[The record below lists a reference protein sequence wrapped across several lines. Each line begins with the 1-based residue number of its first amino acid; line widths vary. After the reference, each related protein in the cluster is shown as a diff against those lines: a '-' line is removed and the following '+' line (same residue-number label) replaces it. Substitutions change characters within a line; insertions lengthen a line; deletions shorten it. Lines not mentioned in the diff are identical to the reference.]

1 MRIDHQFDTAFANE
15 IALLESYNKHF
26 YRPNSYLHKW
36 WARRCGTTFRAI
48 LKHLVTD
55 EARQD
60 FYAPGGLEG
69 KIILDP
75 MLGGGTT
82 IHEAIRLGA
91 NVIGVDIDPIPILQ
105 ARATLADVAL
115 ADLQAAFNQF
125 FHRLHADLGHLY
137 QTSCPWCGVVC
148 PWQFMLHG
156 RRQRCACREVV
167 VVDSLLLRHNNN
179 DSTFRLDPAA
189 RAVMHNDYPL
199 VVLEASLPPLVEK
212 GDKLCTNCGQ
222 PYQDLFDLPYHQ
234 RYTPLAAAGECPQHG
249 LFFTAVGPH
258 ERHAFAAAEV
268 QRNDLSFTPADFAIT
283 PGPKSQ
289 SLLDRQIASYLD
301 LFSGRQLLFLQQ
313 AVALL
318 QEVEPLVRLNLAL
331 LVSTSLEFNSLLC
344 GYKGARKRRPGAIRH
359 TFAHH
364 AYSFPYTAAENN
376 PLYPKRA
383 SGNLHNLFYNRIK
396 QARRWAAAPEER
408 RIVNGQ
414 AHKVVIQGERDG
426 GREVTDP
433 ASLTSG
439 ERRFLLMQGSSAAL
453 KLASGS
459 VDFVITDPPYFDSV
473 QYSDLAAFF
482 RVWLR
487 QLVPEAGDWQYA
499 LEEAA
504 VDQQTNGNGQYDRVL
519 GNIFAECARVLKP
532 DGRFI
537 FTFHHWNPKGWAAVT
552 KGLQR
557 AGFVLVNRY
566 VVHAENQVSVH
577 IAGQKALLHD
587 VILVLA
593 RAASGLQPAWPRP
606 ETIDLH
612 DSEAFG
618 QGCGAALGWLLE
630 EGMTDAAV
638 DAYWAALLVEKG

>member
-48 LKHLVTD
+48 LKHLVAD
-55 EARQD
+55 EAGQD

-105 ARATLADVAL
+105 ARATLADIAA

-125 FHRLHADLGHLY
+125 YGRLHADLGHLY

-148 PWQFMLHG
+148 PWQFLLHG
-156 RRQRCACREVV
+156 RRQQCACREVV
-167 VVDSLLLRHNNN
+167 AVDSLLLRHNND
-179 DSTFRLDPAA
+179 DSLFRLDPHT
-189 RAVMHNDYPL
+189 RTVMHNDYQL
-199 VVLEASLPPLVEK
+199 AVLEESLPPLVEK
-212 GDKLCTNCGQ
+212 GDKLCINCGQ
-222 PYQDLFDLPYHQ
+222 PYQDLFHRPYYQ
-234 RYTPLAAAGECPQHG
+234 RYAPITAAGECPRHG
-249 LFFTAVGPH
+249 LFFTAVGVR
-258 ERHAFAAAEV
+258 ERRAFTAAEA
-268 QRNDLSFTPADFAIT
+268 RRHNLGFDLEQFAII
-283 PGPKSQ
+283 PGPKSR
-289 SLLDRQIASYLD
+289 SLLDRQIDSYLD
-301 LFSGRQLLFLQQ
+301 LFSGRQLLFLKQ
-313 AVALL
+313 AIEALPDVA
-318 QEVEPLVRLNLAL
+318 PLVRLNLAL

-383 SGNLHNLFYNRIK
+383 SGNLHNLFYGRIK

-408 RIVNGQ
+408 RIINGQ
-414 AHKVVIQGERDG
+414 AHKVVIHGEKDG
-426 GREVTDP
+426 GLEVTDP
-433 ASLTSG
+433 ASLGSG
-439 ERRFLLMQGSSAAL
+439 ARRFLLMQDSSAAL
-453 KLASGS
+453 RLDSCS

-487 QLVPEAGDWQYA
+487 QLVPDAGDWQYA

-504 VDQQTNGNGQYDRVL
+504 VEQQTNGNGQYDRVL
-519 GNIFAECARVLKP
+519 GNIFVECARVLKP

-552 KGLQR
+552 KALRQ
-557 AGFVLVNRY
+557 AGFVLINRY

-593 RAASGLQPAWPRP
+593 PAASGLQPAWSLPAAVN
-606 ETIDLH
+606 LH

-618 QGCGAALGWLLE
+618 QGCGAALGWLLGQE
-630 EGMTDAAV
+630 MTDTAV
-638 DAYWAALLVEKG
+638 ETYWAALLAETG